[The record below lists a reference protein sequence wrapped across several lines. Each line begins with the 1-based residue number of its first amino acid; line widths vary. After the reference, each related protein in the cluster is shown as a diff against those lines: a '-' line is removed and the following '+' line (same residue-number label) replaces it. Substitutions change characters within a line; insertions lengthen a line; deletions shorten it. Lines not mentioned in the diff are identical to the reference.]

1 MVATTFRRILVSAL
15 IACAPLAA
23 GCTAEVESPGEY
35 DGYTPMFHDG
45 RVVYYDQAGAPYYYN
60 GGRTVYVERSHPYY
74 GRYETHYRTYG
85 PRYQNWYRARG
96 YRYHGYYRR

>member
-1 MVATTFRRILVSAL
+1 MLVTTVRRIIVSAL

-23 GCTAEVESPGEY
+23 GCASQDAEYPANEY
-35 DGYTPMFHDG
+35 EGYQPIYHEG
-45 RVVYYDQAGAPYYYN
+45 RVVYYDGAGAPYYYN
-60 GGRTVYVERSHPYY
+60 GGRTVYIERGSPYY

-96 YRYHGYYRR
+96 YRYHGY